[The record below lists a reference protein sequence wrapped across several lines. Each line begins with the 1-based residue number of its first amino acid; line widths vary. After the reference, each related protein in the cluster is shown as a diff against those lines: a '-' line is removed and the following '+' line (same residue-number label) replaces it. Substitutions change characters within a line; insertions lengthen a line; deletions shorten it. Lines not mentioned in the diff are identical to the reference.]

1 MPDIFIS
8 YSHKDAEEAK
18 RLYQFLSSQGI
29 NVWYAPYKVGGGSDF
44 TRHIS
49 AALAETDEQAEPEN
63 TEANGENLE
72 TCKAVVLLLSRNSM
86 SSRWVKKEISYSIN
100 LGKPILALQID
111 RQKLT
116 REYALMLTDIE
127 IISAYHLDKE
137 SLYAAAEWIRS
148 ILPPSSPTPNPEFEP
163 LTYADL
169 AIRRIACGD
178 PYYTENRTLQ
188 IRLSDSSFFLTP
200 PREDLTDAQKKW
212 ANQHFK
218 PEETCFG
225 MSTREFVRQMP
236 IPDLMERIEAAKK
249 TVLRNFL
256 EQTNGCYFN
265 NEKYG
270 VERIC
275 PFGRTEDDSETPELR
290 VDLFLTDYYTHRVMK
305 EVCKALIREQG
316 DAFLSQIH
324 YTNIGPYKIFLT
336 SIAINLL
343 LLDEDRH
350 GNVSMLL
357 TARSTNAAETYGK
370 VKYSVSVIEG
380 ISISDYDRYL
390 KKVRITSAVERGL
403 KEELGVP
410 YSMIRMESIHFYDL
424 FVNNFNLEIGLSTSV
439 ELREGLS
446 LDKDVRNLRGKDDVI
461 EVAGKY
467 IVSARNCGRFILN
480 HRDRF
485 LPQAICAAAAYLEST
500 GTIILNR
507 HVGKAFKEESR
518 VVPRDG
524 SGSVCGDRIVNTRN
538 YIAVIDAAT
547 PKGEMLW
554 DGKPGDVYVAQ
565 ILADAVRSM
574 PYDMQ
579 ATDAIEYLNAK
590 IRDCY
595 DMGWE
600 KLPPE
605 ERLQASVVIFSAYRR
620 EIWGFGDCKFRINQ
634 INYDNHKK
642 VDALLGGLRAFCL
655 EVQRQIC
662 IDTGAEYDSSLGRK
676 EILPF
681 LKKQSILANKE
692 WSFSYD
698 VLDGGKI
705 YPQHVDIELVQ
716 KGDHVVLASDGYP
729 VLFDSLEET
738 EAYLEKNLK
747 KDAECMY
754 QLRGTKGISEGNCSY
769 DDRSFISFIV
779 K

>member
-18 RLYQFLSSQGI
+18 RLYHFLSSQGI
-29 NVWYAPYKVGGGSDF
+29 NAWYAPYKVGGGSDF

-49 AALAETDEQAEPEN
+49 AALAETDEQAEPED
-63 TEANGENLE
+63 TEANSENLE
-72 TCKAVVLLLSRNSM
+72 NCKAVVLLLSGNSM
-86 SSRWVKKEISYSIN
+86 LSQWVKKEVKYSIN
-100 LGKPILALQID
+100 LGKPILPLQID

-116 REYALMLTDIE
+116 REYAFMLSDIE

-137 SLYAAAEWIRS
+137 SLSVAAEWIRS
-148 ILPPSSPTPNPEFEP
+148 TLPPSPVPPPAPMEP
-163 LTYADL
+163 LSYSDL
-169 AIRRIACGD
+169 DIRRIACGD
-178 PYYTENRTLQ
+178 PYYTDGHTLQ
-188 IRLSDSSFFLTP
+188 IHLSGSSFFLTP
-200 PREDLTDAQKKW
+200 PREGLTDTQKKW
-212 ANQHFK
+212 ADQHFK

-225 MSTREFVRQMP
+225 MSTREFVRQIP
-236 IPDLMERIEAAKK
+236 IPDLPERIESAKK
-249 TVLRNFL
+249 AVLQNFID
-256 EQTNGCYFN
+256 QSNGCYFN

-270 VERIC
+270 VERIR
-275 PFGRTEDDSETPELR
+275 PFGRTEDTSETPELW

-316 DAFLSQIH
+316 EAFLSRIH

-343 LLDEDRH
+343 LLDQDRL
-350 GNVSMLL
+350 GNISMLL
-357 TARSTNAAETYGK
+357 SARSTNAAETYGE
-370 VKYSVSVIEG
+370 VKYAVSVIEG
-380 ISISDYDRYL
+380 ISVSDYDDDE
-390 KKVRITSAVERGL
+390 KDVRMTKAVERGL
-403 KEELGVP
+403 REELGVR
-410 YSMIRMESIHFYDL
+410 YSMIRPESIRFYDL

-446 LDKDVRNLRGKDDVI
+446 LDKDVRNLRGKDDAI

-467 IVSARNCGRFILN
+467 VVSARECGRHILSK
-480 HRDRF
+480 RDKF
-485 LPQAICAAAAYLEST
+485 LPQAICAAAAYLESI
-500 GTIILNR
+500 GIIILNR
-507 HVGKAFKEESR
+507 HVGKPFKEESC
-518 VVPRDG
+518 VVAKDG
-524 SGSVCGDRIVNTRN
+524 SGSICGDAIVNTRN
-538 YIAVIDAAT
+538 YIAVIDGAT

-554 DGKPGDVYVAQ
+554 DGKPGDVYVARV
-565 ILADAVRSM
+565 LADAVRAM
-574 PYDMQ
+574 PYDMK

-634 INYDNHKK
+634 INYDNNKK
-642 VDALLGGLRAFCL
+642 VDTLLGGLRAFCL

-681 LKKQSILANKE
+681 LKKQSVLANKE

-729 VLFDSLEET
+729 VLL
-738 EAYLEKNLK
+738 
-747 KDAECMY
+747 
-754 QLRGTKGISEGNCSY
+754 
-769 DDRSFISFIV
+769 
-779 K
+779 